1 MFCFFDFAGTEGSV
15 GWDGGA
21 AVLEPGVPAL
31 STKAPITLSA
41 SGVAIRFFAPLGER
55 LATSEIDNYS
65 FAAVH
70 SRLRVDESRK
80 LRCSPA
86 PWRLCLDY
94 VALGHRV

>member
-15 GWDGGA
+15 EWGGGA
-21 AVLEPGVPAL
+21 AVLEPGVRAL

-41 SGVAIRFFAPLGER
+41 SGAAIVSLPPLGER

-70 SRLRVDESRK
+70 GRLRVDESRK
-80 LRCSPA
+80 LRCSHA
-86 PWRLCLDY
+86 LWRLCLDY
-94 VALGHRV
+94 APIWSI